1 METGSAVFIFII
13 IIGICYIIYDSRPS
27 KYTKQEESFGG
38 FMNRSLVRFEYEKS
52 PLHTIV
58 YGGTGTGKTYFIRQ
72 YLKLYSVQNQGQ
84 DQDQNQDRDQVQDQV
99 QHQDQDQ
106 DQHQV
111 QDLRSS
117 FTDQVQDQRTIVIV
131 CKDDR
136 DWIDPESNKF
146 YTGFNKCDI
155 NMITKNN
162 MHKFQNCVIVLDDMG
177 DRLNKDIGY
186 YFTKGRHYNIQM
198 IVMCHKPAQ
207 IINTARMSCDTNY
220 LTTYNGPD
228 LFKNFNEI
236 YKCEHDFNKIIS
248 ELNSNYYNYTDGMS
262 DELRYGIIKYKKEN
276 TFIIISSNRT
286 MIYDSRVGFLD
297 LKALSLKDDLERED
311 INKLIAYMKPLMIN
325 ATDRNVN
332 HDNYQFYFNKLLTL
346 NNIKIQNDNLTKEM
360 IKGKGMKI
368 LSNNCGIIGAGLFI
382 FNCFYPNS
390 KSRNA
395 GTIAMGA
402 STMLSRV
409 NTLVNV
415 GYGEELEGET
425 RTKSDPRSGYTNGET
440 RNTIQEEYIDQGS
453 SLVNHEQSS
462 LENHEQS
469 SYTDQCNCD
478 FVNEEMGILNR
489 KGGRFLNKLYI
500 NNEEF
505 REEIINFVKD
515 KKELDLDLMLD
526 KRCKSNTLNALG
538 NKYLTE
544 CITSKD
550 NTKDLI
556 EIMAKFYPVK
566 D

>member
-27 KYTKQEESFGG
+27 KYTKLEESFGG
-38 FMNRSLVRFEYEKS
+38 FMNRSLVRFEYEMS

-58 YGGTGTGKTYFIRQ
+58 YGGTGTGTYFIRQ
-72 YLKLYSVQNQGQ
+72 YLKLYSVQNQDQDQDPDQDQVQ
-84 DQDQNQDRDQVQDQV
+84 DQDQDQVQDQV
-99 QHQDQDQ
+99 
-106 DQHQV
+106 QV

-117 FTDQVQDQRTIVIV
+117 FTDQDPAKIIVIV
-131 CKDDR
+131 YKDDR

-162 MHKFQNCVIVLDDMG
+162 LHKFQNCVLVLDDMG

-186 YFTKGRHYNIQM
+186 YFTEGRHYNIQM

-207 IINTARMSCDTNY
+207 IINTARMSSDTIY

-236 YKCEHDFNKIIS
+236 YVCEHDFNKIIS

-262 DELRYGIIKYKKEN
+262 DELRYGIIEYNKREN

-325 ATDRNVN
+325 ATDRNVIN

-346 NNIKIQNDNLTKEM
+346 NNIKIQNDVLTKEM
-360 IKGKGMKI
+360 ILGKGMKI
-368 LSNNCGIIGAGLFI
+368 LSNIGGIIGTGLII
-382 FNCFYPNS
+382 FSYIYPDS
-390 KSRNA
+390 LSRNA
-395 GTIAMGA
+395 GTVAMGA
-402 STMLSRV
+402 STMLSKV
-409 NTLVNV
+409 KTLVNV

-425 RTKSDPRSGYTNGET
+425 RTKSDSSICEAGSM
-440 RNTIQEEYIDQGS
+440 IQEEYIDRG
-453 SLVNHEQSS
+453 
-462 LENHEQS
+462 S

-478 FVNEEMGILNR
+478 FVNEEMGILN
-489 KGGRFLNKLYI
+489 
-500 NNEEF
+500 
-505 REEIINFVKD
+505 
-515 KKELDLDLMLD
+515 
-526 KRCKSNTLNALG
+526 
-538 NKYLTE
+538 
-544 CITSKD
+544 
-550 NTKDLI
+550 
-556 EIMAKFYPVK
+556 
-566 D
+566 